1 MSAAYKLFT
10 IPVFHQGTNCFL
22 FTCAATNDA
31 AIIDPGGDAN
41 MIIAKVA
48 EEKLNI
54 KAIINTHGHSDHISA
69 NREMQEKYHAPLMI
83 HQLDEPML
91 SRGTLSLAILTG
103 GNSDGGTADRLLTEG
118 DIITIGKLMLQVIHT
133 PGHTPGGICLLTE
146 DILFTGDTLFQ
157 TSIGRTDFP
166 GGSYETLIQSL
177 HKLSLLDDELTI
189 YPGHGPASKL
199 GYEKKYNPYLR

>member
-1 MSAAYKLFT
+1 
-10 IPVFHQGTNCFL
+10 
-22 FTCAATNDA
+22 
-31 AIIDPGGDAN
+31 
-41 MIIAKVA
+41 
-48 EEKLNI
+48 
-54 KAIINTHGHSDHISA
+54 
-69 NREMQEKYHAPLMI
+69 
-83 HQLDEPML
+83 
-91 SRGTLSLAILTG
+91 
-103 GNSDGGTADRLLTEG
+103 
-118 DIITIGKLMLQVIHT
+118 LMLQVIHT

-199 GYEKKYNPYLR
+199 GYEKKYNPYLRYL